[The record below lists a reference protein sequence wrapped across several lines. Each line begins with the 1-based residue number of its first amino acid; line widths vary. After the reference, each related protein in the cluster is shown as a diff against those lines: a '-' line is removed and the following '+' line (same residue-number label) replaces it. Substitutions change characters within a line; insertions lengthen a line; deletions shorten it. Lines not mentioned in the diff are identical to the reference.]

1 MTWLQITALSLLAI
15 FYGIYFIKLLLMKLQ
30 GIQADQMAS
39 GKHGREFYMELLMKI
54 ANYLVVL
61 AMALSILFVN
71 PISNIY
77 LNILGLVLAI
87 FGTVVFFLAIWY
99 MRNNWRA
106 GIPLQDKTNLVTN
119 GIYRISRN
127 PAFLGFGM
135 LYVGICIMYFNPF
148 LLIATLLTIALLHN
162 QILMEEKF
170 LIKTFGKEYEQYM
183 RSVSRYFGQRR

>member
-1 MTWLQITALSLLAI
+1 
-15 FYGIYFIKLLLMKLQ
+15 
-30 GIQADQMAS
+30 MAS

-148 LLIATLLTIALLHN
+148 LLIATLTIALLHN

-170 LIKTFGKEYEQYM
+170 LIKTFGKEYEPYM

>member
-1 MTWLQITALSLLAI
+1 
-15 FYGIYFIKLLLMKLQ
+15 
-30 GIQADQMAS
+30 
-39 GKHGREFYMELLMKI
+39 MELLMKI

>member
-1 MTWLQITALSLLAI
+1 
-15 FYGIYFIKLLLMKLQ
+15 
-30 GIQADQMAS
+30 MAS
-39 GKHGREFYMELLMKI
+39 GKYGREFYMELLMKI

>member
-1 MTWLQITALSLLAI
+1 
-15 FYGIYFIKLLLMKLQ
+15 
-30 GIQADQMAS
+30 MAS